1 MPVDKRDELAEKLEL
16 IERSIL
22 DLGTEIFHLRQ
33 KMGEMAHFQEDFL
46 RTMLGLKE
54 ILDEKGL
61 LSKEDFDDA
70 IDLQNIIKQINN
82 RVDLSVDPAYKK
94 TKKVAH

>member
-1 MPVDKRDELAEKLEL
+1 MSKQDDFLEKLDL
-16 IERSIL
+16 IERGIL
-22 DLGTEIFHLRQ
+22 DLGTELFQLKQ
-33 KMGEMAHFQEDFL
+33 KLGEMTNFQEDFI

-61 LSKEDFDDA
+61 LSKEDFEDA
-70 IDLQNIIKQINN
+70 IDLQNILKQINN
-82 RVDLSVDPAYKK
+82 RVDLTSDPFLKK

>member
-1 MPVDKRDELAEKLEL
+1 MSKQDDFLEKLDL
-16 IERSIL
+16 IERGIL
-22 DLGTEIFHLRQ
+22 DLGTELFQLKQ
-33 KMGEMAHFQEDFL
+33 KLGEMTNFQEDFI

-70 IDLQNIIKQINN
+70 IDLQNILKQINN
-82 RVDLSVDPAYKK
+82 RVDLTSDPFLKK